1 LADKGFRQAVQE
13 DPVLAKG
20 VNVVRGAV
28 VRPEVALAHGL
39 RPGSLADL

>member
-1 LADKGFRQAVQE
+1 
-13 DPVLAKG
+13 
-20 VNVVRGAV
+20 VVRGAV